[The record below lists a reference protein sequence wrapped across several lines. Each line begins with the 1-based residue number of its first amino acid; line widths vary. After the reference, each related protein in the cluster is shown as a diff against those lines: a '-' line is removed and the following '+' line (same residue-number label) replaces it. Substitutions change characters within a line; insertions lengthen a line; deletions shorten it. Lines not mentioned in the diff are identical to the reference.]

1 MAKQLFGTDGIRGV
15 AGKPPLDDRTVF
27 AVGLALGESVREQNE
42 RTTVLIG
49 MDTRESG
56 PRIAGLLA
64 GGLQSRNVTTSFAGV
79 ITTPGVAYLTRTG
92 EFAAGIMISAS
103 HNSFRDNGIKVFASA
118 GTKLDD
124 SRETSLETEI
134 LRLGEQDERPLA
146 AELAPDPSLDQGY
159 LDHLASVAEST
170 PGLTDRTIMA
180 DCANGAASLLAPKL
194 FEQLD
199 IDALIFANEPDG
211 RNINEACGSL
221 HMEDLQD
228 RVARSDGAIGVAFD
242 GDADRALFVAED
254 GSLVDGDTILL
265 LAARYLAACGQL
277 RQNRVV
283 TTIMANMGLEKA
295 LRDDGISMVRTPVGD
310 KYVLEEMVRGG
321 ATLGGEQSG
330 HIIFRDHAS
339 TGDGLLTALMM
350 LRILAAE
357 NKPLSEIKQRL
368 KVLPQALENV
378 RVARKPPIEGVPV
391 LAEAVE
397 RSGRELN
404 GLGRIVVRYSGTESL
419 ARIMV
424 EAETQELVDHH
435 TERLVKVFEREL
447 GV

>member
-15 AGKPPLDDRTVF
+15 AGEPPLDDRTVF
-27 AVGLALGESVREQNE
+27 AVGLALGESLREHNE
-42 RTTVLIG
+42 QATVLIG

-56 PRIAGLLA
+56 PKIAGLLA
-64 GGLQSRNVTTSFAGV
+64 GGLQNRNVTTSFVGV

-92 EFAAGIMISAS
+92 KFAAGIMISAS
-103 HNSFRDNGIKVFASA
+103 HNPFRDNGIKVFAGA

-124 SRETSLETEI
+124 ARETSIETEI
-134 LRLGEQDERPLA
+134 LRLRDRGETPSA
-146 AELAPDPSLDQGY
+146 AELSPDPSLDEGY
-159 LDHLASVAEST
+159 LDHLAAVAESC
-170 PGLTDRTIMA
+170 PGFTDRAVIV
-180 DCANGAASLLAPKL
+180 DCANGAASVLAPKL
-194 FEQLD
+194 FERLGVNAR
-199 IDALIFANEPDG
+199 IIANEPDG

-228 RVARSDGAIGVAFD
+228 RVARSGGSIGVAFD

-265 LAARYLAACGQL
+265 LAARHLAASGQL
-277 RQNRVV
+277 RENRVV

-295 LRDDGISMVRTPVGD
+295 LADDDISMVRTPVGD
-310 KYVLEEMVRGG
+310 KYVLEEMVRSG

-330 HIIFRDHAS
+330 HIIFRDYAS

-357 NKPLSEIKQRL
+357 NKPLSELKQRL
-368 KVLPQALENV
+368 KVFPQALENV

-404 GLGRIVVRYSGTESL
+404 GLGRVVVRYSGTEPL

-424 EAETQELVDHH
+424 EAETRDLVDRH
-435 TERLVKVFEREL
+435 THRLVEVFEREL
-447 GV
+447 GA